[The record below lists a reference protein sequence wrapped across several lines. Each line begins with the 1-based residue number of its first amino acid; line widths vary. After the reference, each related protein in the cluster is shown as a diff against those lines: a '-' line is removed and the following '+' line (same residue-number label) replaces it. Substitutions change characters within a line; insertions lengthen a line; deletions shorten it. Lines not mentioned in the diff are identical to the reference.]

1 MTRVVHL
8 RHEPYDIRI
17 DRWTKWGKRVRSLE
31 RRPGDEHLGKAVPYE
46 PAAHHRVDATFPFL
60 RLGNMGLVQTPLGS
74 PGPRSKAAQTTSGEA
89 VRRSSRADL
98 IEHAARLLL
107 PPLTASQAV
116 LSLEGLPRLALR
128 GEPFVVAACVAF

>member
-89 VRRSSRADL
+89 VRRAAPSRSHRAVSRVTTTPFDGQSSC
-98 IEHAARLLL
+98 
-107 PPLTASQAV
+107 PVS
-116 LSLEGLPRLALR
+116 
-128 GEPFVVAACVAF
+128 